1 MTLPV
6 KQGQMALRAGQGR
19 VELWGGMNLGNE
31 NCCKASRGSANG
43 RQVLGSLTGWSE

>member
-19 VELWGGMNLGNE
+19 AGPWGGMNLGNE
-31 NCCKASRGSANG
+31 NCCKAGRGSANG
-43 RQVLGSLTGWSE
+43 REVLWCLTGWSE

>member
-19 VELWGGMNLGNE
+19 QGEAMGRNE
-31 NCCKASRGSANG
+31 FRK
-43 RQVLGSLTGWSE
+43 